1 LVPRAVRRI
10 RRVVLNYAGPVDAP
24 VLDAS
29 GLIPDKKV
37 FKSTTTEPLREF
49 LRGLADPS
57 KTLLEIGCNVG
68 FTTLSVASNFGH
80 IVAVDISRPHL
91 NRARE
96 NLRGL
101 DHIEFIRGTSASAP
115 AAAYHVVFIDAVHTY
130 DAVRRDFFNVARRN
144 TLSEYDVVFHD
155 YGLPDGGVRRF
166 VTQMFRDFELV
177 GARDGWNPT
186 GMGTAGP
193 EAAWVRV
200 ETSRLVF
207 PTFSPH
213 DRIRNLLRL

>member
-1 LVPRAVRRI
+1 M
-10 RRVVLNYAGPVDAP
+10 RRVVRNLAGPVDAP

-29 GLIPDKKV
+29 GFIPDKKA
-37 FKSTTTEPLREF
+37 FKSTTTDPFREF
-49 LRGLADPS
+49 LRGLGDPS

-68 FTTLSVASNFGH
+68 FTTLSVASNFGR

-96 NLRGL
+96 NLHG
-101 DHIEFIRGTSASAP
+101 HHHVEFIRGTSASVP

-130 DAVRRDFFNVARRN
+130 DAVRRDFFNIARRN
-144 TLSEYDVVFHD
+144 TLPEYDVVFHD
-155 YGLPDGGVRRF
+155 YGLLDGGVRRF
-166 VTQMFRDFELV
+166 VTEMFSDFELV

-193 EAAWVRV
+193 EAAWVRANA
-200 ETSRLVF
+200 SRLVF
-207 PTFSPH
+207 PTFSAH
-213 DRIRNLLRL
+213 DRVRDVLRL